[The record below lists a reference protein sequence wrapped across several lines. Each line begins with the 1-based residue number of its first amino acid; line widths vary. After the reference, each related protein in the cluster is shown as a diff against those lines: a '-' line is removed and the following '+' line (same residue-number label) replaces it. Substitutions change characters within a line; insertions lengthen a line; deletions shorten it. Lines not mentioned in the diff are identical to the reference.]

1 MQILALGITKLFDTP
16 RLPALRQLGFTL
28 IEILV
33 VLSIIGIIMGLAV
46 VRLDLSDGQR
56 VEREASRLA
65 SLFESARDEA
75 ITGGQAIAWSS
86 DGLGYQFWL
95 QDAQNNWQSI
105 ASHDLLSPRV
115 LEEVRIEGF
124 AVNLREQRLG
134 ERLVFEPSGVN
145 APFSLQLRLNQSRLE
160 LVGDVMGRVEVHQP
174 DASAPAAA
182 PHA

>member
-1 MQILALGITKLFDTP
+1 MKAM
-16 RLPALRQLGFTL
+16 RQFGFTL

-65 SLFESARDEA
+65 ALFESARDEA

-105 ASHDLLSPRV
+105 ATHDLLNPRV
-115 LEEVRIEGF
+115 LEEVRVEGF
-124 AVNLREQRLG
+124 SVNLRERRMG

-145 APFSLQLRLNQSRLE
+145 APFSLQLRLNNSRLE
-160 LVGDVMGRVEVHQP
+160 LAGDVMGRVEVRQP
-174 DASAPAAA
+174 NASAPAVL
-182 PHA
+182 PHE

>member
-1 MQILALGITKLFDTP
+1 MKVM
-16 RLPALRQLGFTL
+16 RQLGFTL

-75 ITGGQAIAWSS
+75 ITSGQTIAWSS
-86 DGLGYQFWL
+86 DGQGYQFWL

-105 ASHDLLSPRV
+105 AAHDLLNPRV
-115 LEEVRIEGF
+115 LEEVQVEGF
-124 AVNLREQRLG
+124 TVNLREQRLG

-145 APFSLQLRLNQSRLE
+145 VPFSLRLRLNNSRLE
-160 LVGDVMGRVEVHQP
+160 LVGDVMGRVEVRRP
-174 DASAPAAA
+174 DASETVAL